1 MARRRSP
8 AVPDPTPVGASSAA
22 TTPTG
27 AATAAVH
34 GASHSGVPVSD
45 DVTYDSMTS
54 GSMTASAK
62 ARPGRPARRAGRPP
76 GDTGDVRA
84 RLLDAA
90 VRRYARQGIAAT
102 TLRDIADEA
111 GVTPALVHYYFGGR
125 EALQAA
131 AIEERV
137 LAVIATFREPLLSA
151 IGDIR
156 AQVHGFVGVVI
167 DTALAHPW
175 LPQLWVREVLQ
186 EDGALR
192 ALMLERIG
200 PLLPRLLVAQFA
212 DAQARGRLNPRLD
225 PRLLVAST
233 VGQTMFLVASAPI
246 WRALFD
252 AGDIDAALLKRH
264 VLALL
269 ESGLELNDD

>member
-1 MARRRSP
+1 MARRRPTNTPETPSGNAPSDAGDGTSP
-8 AVPDPTPVGASSAA
+8 VVPAR
-22 TTPTG
+22 
-27 AATAAVH
+27 
-34 GASHSGVPVSD
+34 SGGP
-45 DVTYDSMTS
+45 
-54 GSMTASAK
+54 
-62 ARPGRPARRAGRPP
+62 RPGRAARRAGRPA
-76 GDTGDVRA
+76 GDAGDVRA

-125 EALQAA
+125 EALQTAV
-131 AIEERV
+131 IEERV
-137 LAVIATFREPLLSA
+137 LAVIARFREPLQTA
-151 IGDIR
+151 PGDIR
-156 AQVHGFVGVVI
+156 AQIRGFVGVVI
-167 DTALAHPW
+167 DTAMAYPW

-186 EDGALR
+186 EGGALR
-192 ALMLERIG
+192 TLMLERIG
-200 PLLPRLLVAQFA
+200 PLLPHLLATQFTE
-212 DAQARGRLNPRLD
+212 AQARGRLNPRVD

-233 VGQTMFLVASAPI
+233 IGQTMFLVASAPI

-252 AGDIDAALLKRH
+252 ADDIDAALLKRH